1 MKNKYNASV
10 DRTEEIRYFFVNKII
25 KNYAVAFI
33 AIIIIGYIILT
44 GAAIFF
50 NMKIKE
56 YNKLI
61 QEKAEQYDSLMA
73 ENLALYNDLEDSKK
87 QFENIN
93 EKIIKIEELINDDIY
108 TSDEPMTQEEK
119 LEILKADLE
128 KKKYLLTIIPNGD
141 PIFPF
146 NGYTSGFG
154 KRTHPIL
161 DKTLFHYGLDYR
173 ADIGTSVIA
182 PADGVIEYAGYNS
195 GGFGKLI
202 IVSHSFGF
210 KTYYAHLNKI
220 NVKQGDFILK
230 GDKIGET
237 GNTGRSSGPHLHYEI
252 HYLGRRLNP
261 KNFASWSL
269 ENYDDIFDKEK
280 NVKWQYL
287 AEAIN
292 HQTQIFQKTE

>member
-119 LEILKADLE
+119 LEILKE
-128 KKKYLLTIIPNGD
+128 CVKK
-141 PIFPF
+141 
-146 NGYTSGFG
+146 
-154 KRTHPIL
+154 
-161 DKTLFHYGLDYR
+161 
-173 ADIGTSVIA
+173 
-182 PADGVIEYAGYNS
+182 
-195 GGFGKLI
+195 
-202 IVSHSFGF
+202 
-210 KTYYAHLNKI
+210 
-220 NVKQGDFILK
+220 
-230 GDKIGET
+230 
-237 GNTGRSSGPHLHYEI
+237 
-252 HYLGRRLNP
+252 
-261 KNFASWSL
+261 SL
-269 ENYDDIFDKEK
+269 EIK
-280 NVKWQYL
+280 
-287 AEAIN
+287 
-292 HQTQIFQKTE
+292 